1 MKKFIRITGFILLL
15 IQVALTY
22 TLYSNPKLTPIGGTW
37 FFLVLIG
44 FIIFQFY
51 YHLTVQKNVN
61 TRLLTAVTKIIGA
74 LWLGA
79 SVLLL
84 FEPTEYIPASQIAV
98 MTGFLVIN
106 YRLHGHLTKE
116 IDLSIKIFLL
126 VISGIFIFS
135 AIMLIQT
142 ESLPELLDFIR
153 LKTTIHAILILVFI
167 GIDRIIID
175 LIQAEKDELLKAA
188 NEKTLALK
196 SELLDEVE
204 HRVHKPI
211 NLLRASLESVRI
223 NTYGESREITEN
235 SIRQLN
241 SIDKYLNSITKA
253 NQIELNRDLPLKQVL
268 KEFEIAYKDWVSFGV
283 GYTDSST
290 ILNSN
295 EIFGL
300 RSLLDF
306 AINNKNKYCSVDVE
320 MVDNRP
326 LFEITIDGAGM
337 TDSIL
342 KVNFD
347 AEKRGFNESYDL
359 KLAIRLLQR
368 EGYSIML
375 SSQLLQGSRFL
386 VISEKVDLKM
396 YELPG
401 KSNVIL

>member
-1 MKKFIRITGFILLL
+1 M
-15 IQVALTY
+15 
-22 TLYSNPKLTPIGGTW
+22 
-37 FFLVLIG
+37 
-44 FIIFQFY
+44 
-51 YHLTVQKNVN
+51 
-61 TRLLTAVTKIIGA
+61 
-74 LWLGA
+74 
-79 SVLLL
+79 
-84 FEPTEYIPASQIAV
+84 
-98 MTGFLVIN
+98 
-106 YRLHGHLTKE
+106 
-116 IDLSIKIFLL
+116 
-126 VISGIFIFS
+126 
-135 AIMLIQT
+135 
-142 ESLPELLDFIR
+142 
-153 LKTTIHAILILVFI
+153 
-167 GIDRIIID
+167 
-175 LIQAEKDELLKAA
+175 
-188 NEKTLALK
+188 
-196 SELLDEVE
+196 DEVE

-268 KEFEIAYKDWVSFGV
+268 KEFEIAYKDWVSFGI

-306 AINNKNKYCSVDVE
+306 AINNKNKYCSLDVE

-347 AEKRGFNESYDL
+347 VEKRGFNESYDL

>member
-1 MKKFIRITGFILLL
+1 M
-15 IQVALTY
+15 
-22 TLYSNPKLTPIGGTW
+22 
-37 FFLVLIG
+37 
-44 FIIFQFY
+44 
-51 YHLTVQKNVN
+51 
-61 TRLLTAVTKIIGA
+61 
-74 LWLGA
+74 
-79 SVLLL
+79 
-84 FEPTEYIPASQIAV
+84 
-98 MTGFLVIN
+98 
-106 YRLHGHLTKE
+106 
-116 IDLSIKIFLL
+116 
-126 VISGIFIFS
+126 
-135 AIMLIQT
+135 
-142 ESLPELLDFIR
+142 
-153 LKTTIHAILILVFI
+153 
-167 GIDRIIID
+167 
-175 LIQAEKDELLKAA
+175 
-188 NEKTLALK
+188 
-196 SELLDEVE
+196 
-204 HRVHKPI
+204 
-211 NLLRASLESVRI
+211 
-223 NTYGESREITEN
+223 
-235 SIRQLN
+235 
-241 SIDKYLNSITKA
+241 
-253 NQIELNRDLPLKQVL
+253 KQVL

-347 AEKRGFNESYDL
+347 VEKRGFNESYDL

>member
-1 MKKFIRITGFILLL
+1 
-15 IQVALTY
+15 
-22 TLYSNPKLTPIGGTW
+22 
-37 FFLVLIG
+37 
-44 FIIFQFY
+44 
-51 YHLTVQKNVN
+51 
-61 TRLLTAVTKIIGA
+61 
-74 LWLGA
+74 
-79 SVLLL
+79 
-84 FEPTEYIPASQIAV
+84 
-98 MTGFLVIN
+98 
-106 YRLHGHLTKE
+106 
-116 IDLSIKIFLL
+116 
-126 VISGIFIFS
+126 
-135 AIMLIQT
+135 
-142 ESLPELLDFIR
+142 
-153 LKTTIHAILILVFI
+153 
-167 GIDRIIID
+167 
-175 LIQAEKDELLKAA
+175 
-188 NEKTLALK
+188 
-196 SELLDEVE
+196 
-204 HRVHKPI
+204 
-211 NLLRASLESVRI
+211 
-223 NTYGESREITEN
+223 
-235 SIRQLN
+235 
-241 SIDKYLNSITKA
+241 
-253 NQIELNRDLPLKQVL
+253 LNRDLPLKQVL
-268 KEFEIAYKDWVSFGV
+268 KEFEIAYKYWVSFGV

-300 RSLLDF
+300 RSVLDF

-347 AEKRGFNESYDL
+347 VEKRGFNESYDL

>member
-1 MKKFIRITGFILLL
+1 M
-15 IQVALTY
+15 
-22 TLYSNPKLTPIGGTW
+22 
-37 FFLVLIG
+37 
-44 FIIFQFY
+44 
-51 YHLTVQKNVN
+51 
-61 TRLLTAVTKIIGA
+61 
-74 LWLGA
+74 
-79 SVLLL
+79 
-84 FEPTEYIPASQIAV
+84 
-98 MTGFLVIN
+98 
-106 YRLHGHLTKE
+106 
-116 IDLSIKIFLL
+116 
-126 VISGIFIFS
+126 
-135 AIMLIQT
+135 
-142 ESLPELLDFIR
+142 
-153 LKTTIHAILILVFI
+153 
-167 GIDRIIID
+167 
-175 LIQAEKDELLKAA
+175 
-188 NEKTLALK
+188 
-196 SELLDEVE
+196 DEVE

-268 KEFEIAYKDWVSFGV
+268 KEFEIAYKDWVSFGI

-347 AEKRGFNESYDL
+347 VEKRGFNESYDL